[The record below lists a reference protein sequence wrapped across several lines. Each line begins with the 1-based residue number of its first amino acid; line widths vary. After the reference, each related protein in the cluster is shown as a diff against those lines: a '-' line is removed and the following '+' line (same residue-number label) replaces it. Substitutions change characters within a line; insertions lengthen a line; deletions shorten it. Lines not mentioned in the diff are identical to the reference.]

1 MRKRY
6 TNLLAIAAGAILVA
20 ALGISAHAQL
30 SSGLGTFSG
39 TAPHG
44 SLTTIRSEHSEVAT
58 GAREPEQENENDN
71 AQQQAEPA
79 EPAEAPEVDND
90 TNDDQQGDNHND
102 QHDTGDDSHDSGGDD
117 SGD

>member
-6 TNLLAIAAGAILVA
+6 TNLLAVAAGAILVA

-39 TAPHG
+39 TAPHS
-44 SLTTIRSEHSEVAT
+44 SLITIRTEHSQVAT

-71 AQQQAEPA
+71 AQQKAEPA
-79 EPAEAPEVDND
+79 EPPEAPEVDND
-90 TNDDQQGDNHND
+90 TNDNQQGDNNND
-102 QHDTGDDSHDSGGDD
+102 QHDSGDDSHDNGGDN

>member
-79 EPAEAPEVDND
+79 KPPEAPEVDND
-90 TNDDQQGDNHND
+90 TNDNHND
-102 QHDTGDDSHDSGGDD
+102 QHDTGDDSHDSGGDN
-117 SGD
+117 SGGDTSDD

>member
-6 TNLLAIAAGAILVA
+6 SNLLAIAAGAILVA

-30 SSGLGTFSG
+30 SSGLRTFSG

-79 EPAEAPEVDND
+79 EPPEAPEVDND
-90 TNDDQQGDNHND
+90 TNDNHND
-102 QHDTGDDSHDSGGDD
+102 QHDTGDDSHDSGGDN
-117 SGD
+117 SGGDNSDD